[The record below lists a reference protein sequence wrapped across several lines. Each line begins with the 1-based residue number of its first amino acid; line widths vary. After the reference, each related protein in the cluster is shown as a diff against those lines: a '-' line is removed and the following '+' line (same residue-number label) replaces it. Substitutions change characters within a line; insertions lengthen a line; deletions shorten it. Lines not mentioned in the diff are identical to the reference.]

1 MAREVTFEFLGQCF
15 TFRSELPEEEIK
27 EVLNYLESKKQEIES
42 YKKVPTYKLA
52 IWLLMQVAYDYIQ
65 TKKEKEKLEALLK
78 GQIVKVENFLKN
90 QSSILGCP

>member
-1 MAREVTFEFLGQCF
+1 MAREVTFEFLGHSF

-27 EVLNYLESKKQEIES
+27 EVLNYLESKKKEIES

-65 TKKEKEKLEALLK
+65 TKKEKERLEALLK
-78 GQIVKVENFLKN
+78 GQIVKVEKFLKE
-90 QSSILGCP
+90 QSSLLGCS